1 MTTGI
6 RRFILRFIVGL
17 VTFLIGVAAAM
28 AIAGFSPFEG
38 QQIEQR
44 NYRHYR
50 YKKSC
55 NFNYR
60 SWNAPPLAP
69 PAPLA
74 PLAPPAVR
82 HVGTVHLKGP
92 DGITVTV
99 EK

>member
-28 AIAGFSPFEG
+28 AIAGFNPFESN
-38 QQIEQR
+38 QTEQR

-60 SWNAPPLAP
+60 SWNTPPLVP
-69 PAPLA
+69 PAPSA
-74 PLAPPAVR
+74 PAVR
-82 HVGTVHLKGP
+82 NVETVHLKGP

-99 EK
+99 VK

>member
-1 MTTGI
+1 MLMTTGI

-28 AIAGFSPFEG
+28 AIAGFIPFESR
-38 QQIEQR
+38 QIEQR
-44 NYRHYR
+44 NYRHYH

-55 NFNYR
+55 NFTYR
-60 SWNAPPLAP
+60 SWNTPPTAP

-74 PLAPPAVR
+74 PSVR
-82 HVGTVHLKGP
+82 SVETVHLKGP

>member
-28 AIAGFSPFEG
+28 AIAGFRPFES
-38 QQIEQR
+38 QQTEQR
-44 NYRHYR
+44 NYRQYR

-60 SWNAPPLAP
+60 SWNVPPP
-69 PAPLA
+69 PV
-74 PLAPPAVR
+74 PPVPSA
-82 HVGTVHLKGP
+82 HANGSHPSLVHLKGP
-92 DGITVTV
+92 DVITVTV
-99 EK
+99 DR

>member
-28 AIAGFSPFEG
+28 AIAGFNPFESNHT
-38 QQIEQR
+38 EQR
-44 NYRHYR
+44 NYRQYR

-55 NFNYR
+55 NFSYR
-60 SWNAPPLAP
+60 SWNTPHLTPPP
-69 PAPLA
+69 QPV
-74 PLAPPAVR
+74 PAVSNLE
-82 HVGTVHLKGP
+82 TVHLKGP

-99 EK
+99 VR